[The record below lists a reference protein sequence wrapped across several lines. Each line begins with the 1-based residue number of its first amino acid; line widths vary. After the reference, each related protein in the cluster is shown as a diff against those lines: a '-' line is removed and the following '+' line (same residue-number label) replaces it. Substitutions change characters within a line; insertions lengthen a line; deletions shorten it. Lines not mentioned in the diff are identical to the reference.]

1 MGGGR
6 IEVAPVLA
14 DIGRV
19 NMLFA
24 LEAEPP
30 GPGWRALG
38 APGAGSGPGSGPEA
52 VAVEVAAEVERVR
65 GRLAGFAGVPPEA
78 VEWRVGA
85 SLFQQGLAT
94 RLLSPVLAAALC
106 HGAAL
111 EAGAFHRD
119 PGATGPVVLRTSQR
133 WADPI
138 AREPAAVADHIA
150 ATVLAG
156 PLEAVADA
164 LGGAARGASARGAS
178 ARGAGRRVAAG
189 LLRGNTASAL
199 AGAARSLG
207 LARPGVRARAEE
219 VVRLLTSAPPLAGT
233 GSHTGRGADG
243 AAVFRRTTC
252 CLYYRVPGS
261 GYCGDCAL
269 TGPGKTR

>member
-1 MGGGR
+1 MVGER
-6 IEVAPVLA
+6 VEVAPVLA

-24 LEAEPP
+24 LEAGPP
-30 GPGWRALG
+30 GPGWRALS
-38 APGAGSGPGSGPEA
+38 GAGPKEA
-52 VAVEVAAEVERVR
+52 AAEVERVR
-65 GRLAGFAGVPPEA
+65 ERLAGFAAVPAGA
-78 VEWRVGA
+78 VEWRVAA

-111 EAGAFHRD
+111 RARDFHRD
-119 PGATGPVVLRTSQR
+119 PGAAGAPVLRTSQR
-133 WADPI
+133 WATPVC
-138 AREPAAVADHIA
+138 REPAAVAAHLA
-150 ATVLAG
+150 ESVLAG
-156 PLEAVADA
+156 VLEPVAAA
-164 LGGAARGASARGAS
+164 LRAAGARG
-178 ARGAGRRVAAG
+178 RVAPG

-207 LARPGVRARAEE
+207 ADRPAVRERARE

-233 GSHTGRGADG
+233 GSYTGRDAGG

-269 TGPGKTR
+269 TAPGRGPGA

>member
-1 MGGGR
+1 MGDGR
-6 IEVAPVLA
+6 VEVVPVLV
-14 DIGRV
+14 DIGRI

-30 GPGWRALG
+30 GPRWRALG
-38 APGAGSGPGSGPEA
+38 APGPGQ
-52 VAVEVAAEVERVR
+52 VEAEVERVR
-65 GRLAGFAGVPPEA
+65 ERLAGFAGVPARE

-111 EAGAFHRD
+111 RADAFHRD
-119 PGATGPVVLRTSQR
+119 PDAAGAVVLRTSQR
-133 WADPI
+133 WAEAI
-138 AREPAAVADHIA
+138 APEPAAVAAHLAD
-150 ATVLAG
+150 TVLAG
-156 PLEAVADA
+156 VLEPVA
-164 LGGAARGASARGAS
+164 ASLD
-178 ARGAGRRVAAG
+178 RVAPG

-207 LARPGVRARAEE
+207 LDRPAVRGRAEE
-219 VVRLLTSAPPLAGT
+219 VVRLLTAAPPLAGT
-233 GSHTGRGADG
+233 GSYTGRDTAG

-269 TGPGKTR
+269 TAPGRGSGGAPGARGGRG

>member
-1 MGGGR
+1 MDSAR
-6 IEVAPVLA
+6 IEVVPVLA

-19 NMLFA
+19 NTLFA
-24 LEAEPP
+24 VETEPP
-30 GPGWRALG
+30 GAGWRPLG
-38 APGAGSGPGSGPEA
+38 DAGPGTLA
-52 VAVEVAAEVERVR
+52 TEVDRVR
-65 GRLAGFAGVPPEA
+65 AVLAGFAGVPVEA

-85 SLFQQGLAT
+85 SIFQQGLAT

-111 EAGAFHRD
+111 RVEAFHWD
-119 PGATGPVVLRTSQR
+119 PDRRGPVALRTRQR
-133 WADPI
+133 WAE
-138 AREPAAVADHIA
+138 RVGTGPAEA
-150 ATVLAG
+150 AGHLVTTVLEGVLEPVAAG
-156 PLEAVADA
+156 LAEV
-164 LGGAARGASARGAS
+164 G
-178 ARGAGRRVAAG
+178 RVAPG

-207 LARPGVRARAEE
+207 LDRPGVRGAAEE
-219 VVRLLTSAPPLAGT
+219 VVRLVGARPPLVGT
-233 GSHTGRGADG
+233 GSYGGLDAQG

-269 TGPGKTR
+269 TAPGRGRADRP

>member
-1 MGGGR
+1 MVGER
-6 IEVAPVLA
+6 VEVAPVLA

-24 LEAEPP
+24 LDPEPP
-30 GPGWRALG
+30 GPGWRAL
-38 APGAGSGPGSGPEA
+38 AGAGPE
-52 VAVEVAAEVERVR
+52 EAAAEAALEVERVR
-65 GRLAGFAGVPPEA
+65 ERLAGFAAVPARA
-78 VEWRVGA
+78 VEWRVAA

-111 EAGAFHRD
+111 RARDFHRD
-119 PGATGPVVLRTSQR
+119 PGAVGAPVLRTSQR
-133 WADPI
+133 WAAPVG
-138 AREPAAVADHIA
+138 REPAAVAAHLA
-150 ATVLAG
+150 ESVLAG
-156 PLEAVADA
+156 VLEPVAAA
-164 LGGAARGASARGAS
+164 LRAAGARG
-178 ARGAGRRVAAG
+178 RVAPG

-207 LARPGVRARAEE
+207 ADRPGVRGPARE

-233 GSHTGRGADG
+233 GSYAGRDG
-243 AAVFRRTTC
+243 GGAVFRRTTC

-269 TGPGKTR
+269 TAPGRGPGA

>member
-1 MGGGR
+1 MGDGR
-6 IEVAPVLA
+6 VEVVPVLV
-14 DIGRV
+14 DIGRI
-19 NMLFA
+19 NMMFA

-30 GPGWRALG
+30 GPRWRALG
-38 APGAGSGPGSGPEA
+38 VPDPGA
-52 VAVEVAAEVERVR
+52 VAVEVERVR
-65 GRLAGFAGVPPEA
+65 ERLAGFAGVRARE

-111 EAGAFHRD
+111 RVDAFHRD
-119 PGATGPVVLRTSQR
+119 PGAAGPVVLRTSQR

-138 AREPAAVADHIA
+138 APEPAAVAGHIA

-156 PLEAVADA
+156 VLEPVAAA
-164 LGGAARGASARGAS
+164 LGGVPRGTG
-178 ARGAGRRVAAG
+178 RVAPG

-207 LARPGVRARAEE
+207 ADRPAVREGAEE
-219 VVRLLTSAPPLAGT
+219 VVRLLTAAPPLAGT
-233 GSHTGRGADG
+233 GSYTGRDAGG

-269 TGPGKTR
+269 TAPGKSG

>member
-6 IEVAPVLA
+6 IEVAPVLV

-24 LEAEPP
+24 LDPRPP

-38 APGAGSGPGSGPEA
+38 APAPA
-52 VAVEVAAEVERVR
+52 EVAAEVERVR
-65 GRLAGFAGVPPEA
+65 ERLAGFAGVAPEA

-111 EAGAFHRD
+111 RADAFHRD
-119 PGATGPVVLRTSQR
+119 PDAAGPVELRTSQR
-133 WADPI
+133 WADPV
-138 AREPAAVADHIA
+138 AREPAAVAGHIA
-150 ATVLAG
+150 AAVLEG
-156 PLEAVADA
+156 VLDPVAEA
-164 LGGAARGASARGAS
+164 LGAAP
-178 ARGAGRRVAAG
+178 AGTGRVAPG

-207 LARPGVRARAEE
+207 AERPGVRVRAEE
-219 VVRLLTSAPPLAGT
+219 VVRLLTEHPPLAGT
-233 GSHTGRGADG
+233 GSHTGRDAGG

-269 TGPGKTR
+269 AGPGRGLRG